1 MKTKKMTPASS
12 LGKELNFTF
21 PKSWAELTQ
30 KQLKA
35 VLVFLSTY
43 PATTALVR
51 ITCYFANLVILR
63 KVGNGQFCCRLATSS
78 GVHTI
83 VVSSV
88 EVAAMTEALEWVLQ
102 PGDTPVLLEELYG
115 RKSID
120 VELHGVDFETYIALE
135 NLYQGYLMSNDE
147 KAVCEMANLIYSRP
161 GVRNDWPDDSED
173 AVQSQIDSLKPFELF
188 SICQWFT
195 QVKALFAK
203 SFPNFFR
210 PASGSSECSMVD
222 IMNAEILALTGGD
235 ITKEDEVL
243 RKDTW
248 RALTYLDAK
257 AKEAED
263 FRKSMNK

>member
-12 LGKELNFTF
+12 LDKELNFTF

-51 ITCYFANLVILR
+51 ITCYFTNLVILK
-63 KVGNGQFCCRLATSS
+63 KVGNGQFRCRLATPS

-115 RKSID
+115 RRSVD

-147 KAVCEMANLIYSRP
+147 KAVCEMANLIYP
-161 GVRNDWPDDSED
+161 LDVKDDGDWNRVGNITE
-173 AVQSQIDSLKPFELF
+173 LKPYELF

-257 AKEAED
+257 AKEAEE

>member
-1 MKTKKMTPASS
+1 MKTKKMTPVTS
-12 LGKELNFTF
+12 LDKELNFKF

-51 ITCYFANLVILR
+51 ITCYFANLVIVK
-63 KVGNGQFCCRLATSS
+63 KVGNGQFSCRLTTHS

-83 VVSSV
+83 VISSV
-88 EVAAMTEALEWVLQ
+88 EVAAMTETLEWVLQ
-102 PGDTPVLLEELYG
+102 PGDTPVILEELYG

-120 VELHGVDFETYIALE
+120 AELHGVDFETYIALD
-135 NLYQGYLMSNDE
+135 NLYQGYLMSSDE
-147 KAVCEMANLIYSRP
+147 NAVCEMANLIYPSNVKDN
-161 GVRNDWPDDSED
+161 GDWDRVED
-173 AVQSQIDSLKPFELF
+173 ITELQPYELF

-203 SFPNFFR
+203 SFPNFFK
-210 PASGSSECSMVD
+210 PVGGSSECSMVD
-222 IMNAEILALTGGD
+222 VMNAEILALTGGD

-243 RKDTW
+243 HKDTW

-257 AKEAED
+257 AKEAEE
-263 FRKSMNK
+263 FRKSMSK

>member
-1 MKTKKMTPASS
+1 MKTKKMTPVTS
-12 LGKELNFTF
+12 LDKELNFTF

-51 ITCYFANLVILR
+51 ITCYFANLVIVK
-63 KVGNGQFCCRLATSS
+63 KVGNGQFSCRLATHS

-83 VVSSV
+83 VISSV

-102 PGDTPVLLEELYG
+102 PGDTPVILEELHG

-120 VELHGVDFETYIALE
+120 AELHGVDFETYIALD
-135 NLYQGYLMSNDE
+135 NLYQGYLMSNDDN
-147 KAVCEMANLIYSRP
+147 AVCEMANLIYP
-161 GVRNDWPDDSED
+161 PNVKDDGDWDRVEN
-173 AVQSQIDSLKPFELF
+173 ITELKPYELF

-195 QVKALFAK
+195 QVKMLFAK
-203 SFPNFFR
+203 SFPNFFK
-210 PASGSSECSMVD
+210 PVGGSSECSMVD
-222 IMNAEILALTGGD
+222 VMNAEILALTGGD

-243 RKDTW
+243 HKDTW

-257 AKEAED
+257 AKEAEE

>member
-1 MKTKKMTPASS
+1 MKTKKMTPVTS
-12 LGKELNFTF
+12 LDKELNFKF

-51 ITCYFANLVILR
+51 ITCYFANLVIVK
-63 KVGNGQFCCRLATSS
+63 KVGNGQFSCRLATHS

-83 VVSSV
+83 VISSV

-102 PGDTPVLLEELYG
+102 PGDTPVILEELYG

-120 VELHGVDFETYIALE
+120 AELHGVDFETYIALD
-135 NLYQGYLMSNDE
+135 NLYQGYLMSSDE
-147 KAVCEMANLIYSRP
+147 NAVCEMANLIYPSNVNR
-161 GVRNDWPDDSED
+161 VED
-173 AVQSQIDSLKPFELF
+173 ITELQPYELF

-195 QVKALFAK
+195 QVKMLFAK
-203 SFPNFFR
+203 SFPNFFK
-210 PASGSSECSMVD
+210 PVGGSSECSMVD
-222 IMNAEILALTGGD
+222 VMNAEILALTGGD

-243 RKDTW
+243 HKDTW

-257 AKEAED
+257 AKEAEE
-263 FRKSMNK
+263 FRKSMSK

>member
-1 MKTKKMTPASS
+1 MKTKKMTPVTS
-12 LGKELNFTF
+12 LDKELNFTF

-51 ITCYFANLVILR
+51 ITCYFANLVIVK
-63 KVGNGQFCCRLATSS
+63 KVGNGQFSCRLATHS

-83 VVSSV
+83 VISSV
-88 EVAAMTEALEWVLQ
+88 EMAAMTEALEWVLQ
-102 PGDTPVLLEELYG
+102 PGDTPVILEELYG

-120 VELHGVDFETYIALE
+120 AELHGVDFETYIALD
-135 NLYQGYLMSNDE
+135 NLYQGYLMSSDE
-147 KAVCEMANLIYSRP
+147 NAVCEMANLIYPSNVNR
-161 GVRNDWPDDSED
+161 VED
-173 AVQSQIDSLKPFELF
+173 ITELQPYELF

-195 QVKALFAK
+195 QVKMLFAK
-203 SFPNFFR
+203 SFPNFFK
-210 PASGSSECSMVD
+210 PVGGSSECSMVD
-222 IMNAEILALTGGD
+222 VMNAEILALTGGD

-243 RKDTW
+243 HKDTW

-257 AKEAED
+257 AKEAEE
-263 FRKSMNK
+263 FRKSMSK

>member
-1 MKTKKMTPASS
+1 MKTKKMIPVTS
-12 LGKELNFTF
+12 LDKELNFKF

-51 ITCYFANLVILR
+51 ITCYFANLVIVK
-63 KVGNGQFCCRLATSS
+63 KVGNGQFSCRLATHS

-83 VVSSV
+83 VISSV

-102 PGDTPVLLEELYG
+102 PGDTPVILEELYG

-120 VELHGVDFETYIALE
+120 AELHGVDFETYIALD
-135 NLYQGYLMSNDE
+135 NLYQGYLMSSDE
-147 KAVCEMANLIYSRP
+147 NAVCEMANLIYPSNVNR
-161 GVRNDWPDDSED
+161 VED
-173 AVQSQIDSLKPFELF
+173 ITELQPYELF

-195 QVKALFAK
+195 QVKMLFAK
-203 SFPNFFR
+203 SFPNFFK
-210 PASGSSECSMVD
+210 PVGGSSECSMVD
-222 IMNAEILALTGGD
+222 VMNAEILALTGGD

-243 RKDTW
+243 HKDTW

-257 AKEAED
+257 AKEAEE
-263 FRKSMNK
+263 FRKSMSK

>member
-1 MKTKKMTPASS
+1 MKTKKMTPVTS
-12 LGKELNFTF
+12 LDKELNFTF

-51 ITCYFANLVILR
+51 ITCYFANLVIGK
-63 KVGNGQFCCRLATSS
+63 KVGNGQFSCRLVTHS

-83 VVSSV
+83 VISSV

-102 PGDTPVLLEELYG
+102 PGDTPVILEELYG

-120 VELHGVDFETYIALE
+120 AELHGVDFETYIALE

-147 KAVCEMANLIYSRP
+147 NAVCEMANLIYTSNVKDN
-161 GVRNDWPDDSED
+161 GDWDRVED
-173 AVQSQIDSLKPFELF
+173 ITELQPYELF

-195 QVKALFAK
+195 QVKMLFAK
-203 SFPNFFR
+203 SFPNFFK
-210 PASGSSECSMVD
+210 PVGGSSEFSMVD
-222 IMNAEILALTGGD
+222 VMNAEILALTGGD

-243 RKDTW
+243 HKDTW

-257 AKEAED
+257 AKEAEE

>member
-1 MKTKKMTPASS
+1 MKTIKMTPAIS
-12 LGKELNFTF
+12 LDNELNFKF

-30 KQLKA
+30 QQLMA

-51 ITCYFANLVILR
+51 ITCYFANLVIVK
-63 KVGNGQFCCRLATSS
+63 KVGNGQYCCRLATPS
-78 GVHTI
+78 GVHT
-83 VVSSV
+83 VVISSV

-102 PGDTPVLLEELYG
+102 PGDTPVMLEELYG

-135 NLYQGYLMSNDE
+135 NLYQGYLMSTDE
-147 KAVCEMANLIYSRP
+147 KAVCEMANLLY
-161 GVRNDWPDDSED
+161 PDKGESQDTFDVPD
-173 AVQSQIDSLKPFELF
+173 AIDSLKPFELF
-188 SICQWFT
+188 AICQWFT

-203 SFPNFFR
+203 SFPNFFK
-210 PASGSSECSMVD
+210 PMNGSSECSMVD
-222 IMNAEILALTGGD
+222 VMNAEILALTGGD

-257 AKEAED
+257 AKEAEE